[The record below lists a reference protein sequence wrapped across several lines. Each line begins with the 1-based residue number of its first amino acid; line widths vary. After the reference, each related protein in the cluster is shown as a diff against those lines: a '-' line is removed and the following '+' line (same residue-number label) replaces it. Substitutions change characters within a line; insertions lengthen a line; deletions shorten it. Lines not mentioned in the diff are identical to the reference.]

1 MVCARRSRPMIA
13 SVARASAVRV
23 RDKALA
29 IAPSLIAR
37 PNSSAISVPSRS

>member
-1 MVCARRSRPMIA
+1 MVRARRSRPVIA

-23 RDKALA
+23 RFKALA

-37 PNSSAISVPSRS
+37 PNSSAISAPSRA